1 MRKRKEAA
9 ERGQQAIARLR
20 EQEENE
26 RQKQVNANPSSFCLA
41 SFGILL
47 LQLTDGLLAAA
58 GNPGQDCQAG
68 RGEAKEDGRR
78 GTGGKG
84 RKGRSPQG
92 QGQKGS

>member
-26 RQKQVNANPSSFCLA
+26 RQKQVNANPLSFCLA
-41 SFGILL
+41 SFGIL

-68 RGEAKEDGRR
+68 RGEAKQDRGR
-78 GTGGKG
+78 GTGG
-84 RKGRSPQG
+84 KGRSPQG